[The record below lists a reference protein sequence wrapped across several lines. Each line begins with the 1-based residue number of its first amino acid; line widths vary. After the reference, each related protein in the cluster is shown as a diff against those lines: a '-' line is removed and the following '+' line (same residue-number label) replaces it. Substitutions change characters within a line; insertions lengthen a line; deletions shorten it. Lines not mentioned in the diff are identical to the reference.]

1 MGVNQAFE
9 QLEQTIGRLMA
20 QLKIPGASLAVLT
33 GDQVTYTK
41 GFGARDLEQ
50 NLPATPDTLYGIGS
64 CTKSFTALAIMQ
76 LVQEGKLDL
85 EDPVEKHVPFKLKT
99 KEQPITIQNLLSHSS
114 GIPDLGVANILIQ
127 RLSVGGSNSITMSSW
142 DDFFRHINGAS
153 NEITTKPGEKFR
165 YFNSGYTIL
174 GKIVEI
180 LSNRSFEDY
189 IRDQILKPLKMERTT
204 FLKEK
209 FENDSD
215 IMTPNFIGTKNGK
228 PMIKKSEHP
237 FSKFIYPPG
246 GLLSSVKE
254 LTNYLL
260 LYFNNGEFEK
270 TRILDKSLLDEML
283 KIHIEVPSI
292 LKDGKAGYGYGWEI
306 EENFYGHKLISHSG
320 STAVSG
326 AYLAFI
332 PDRKIGVAVACNM
345 GDPAVFTI
353 IAQSIILTM
362 LGKDPIKD
370 FPIIQLDQKLNMLTG
385 VYESYRGFMR
395 ATISREVGMLYL
407 KIDPFIEGMGEQKI
421 PLIPDIIEN
430 FQFYMMDVVVPGHKI
445 PVEFKVESPQK
456 IDIDL
461 GRTILHKKKPL

>member
-1 MGVNQAFE
+1 MGVNQVFE
-9 QLEQTIGRLMA
+9 QLGQTIGSLMA
-20 QLKIPGASLAVLT
+20 QFKIPGASLAILT
-33 GDQVTYTK
+33 GDQVTYAK

-76 LVQEGKLDL
+76 LIQEGKLDL
-85 EDPVEKHVPFKLKT
+85 EDPVEKYVPFKLKT
-99 KEQPITIQNLLSHSS
+99 KEQPITIHNLLSHSS
-114 GIPDLGVANILIQ
+114 GIPDLGIANIIIQ
-127 RLSVGGSNSITMSSW
+127 RLSFGGSNSITMSSW

-153 NEITTKPGEKFR
+153 NEIITKPGEKFR

-215 IMTPNFIGTKNGK
+215 IMSPTFIGIINGK
-228 PMIKKSEHP
+228 PMIKKLKHP
-237 FSKFIYPPG
+237 YSKFIYPPG
-246 GLLSSVKE
+246 GLLSSVQE
-254 LTNYLL
+254 LTNYLSM
-260 LYFNNGEFEK
+260 YFNNGSFEK
-270 TRILDKSLLDEML
+270 SLLLDKTLLDEML
-283 KIHIEVPSI
+283 KIHIEVPSV
-292 LKDGKAGYGYGWEI
+292 LKDGKSGYGYGWAI

-326 AYLAFI
+326 SHLAFI
-332 PDRKIGVAVACNM
+332 PDRKIGVAVACNT
-345 GDPAVFTI
+345 GDPSVFTI
-353 IAQSIILTM
+353 ISQSIILTM
-362 LGKDPIKD
+362 LGKDPTKD

-385 VYESYRGFMR
+385 VYGSYRGFSH
-395 ATISREVGMLYL
+395 ATISREAGMLYL

-421 PLIPDIIEN
+421 PLIPDDIEN
-430 FQFYMMDVVVPGHKI
+430 FQFYMMDLIPGHKI

-456 IDIDL
+456 IDLDL
-461 GRTILHKKKPL
+461 GRTIFHRIKPL